1 VSRTRPLLERC
12 VMMNKPDDLSNQRRT
27 SRNRRG

>member
-1 VSRTRPLLERC
+1 
-12 VMMNKPDDLSNQRRT
+12 MMNKPDDLSNQRRT